1 MRADILVI
9 GDVMTDVIVR
19 PEGALLLGTDRA
31 ATIRLAPGG
40 SGANQAAWI
49 GRLGGCVAFAGRVGV
64 ADHAQQVALLRRH
77 GVMPVLAADPD
88 LPTGMLVSIL
98 SPDGERSFLTDRG
111 ANTRL
116 AAADLPQ
123 ALLDGLRLLHVSGY
137 ALFSPGPRAAVL
149 AFAQA
154 ATRRGIPVS
163 LDAASAGFLGEVG
176 AASFLEWTR
185 GVAICF
191 ANADEAATLTGTDE
205 PDAQRDALAT
215 RYRVAVVKRGRL
227 GADMASG
234 AQRWHE
240 AAPVVTSIDST
251 GAGDAFLAAFLVAYA
266 AGTPLPA
273 CLANGVTKGAEAT
286 TFLGGRPAA

>member
-1 MRADILVI
+1 MSADILVI

-19 PEGALLLGTDRA
+19 PEGALRLGTDRA
-31 ATIRLAPGG
+31 AMIRLAPGG

-49 GRLGGCVAFAGRVGV
+49 GRLGGRVAFAGRVGA
-64 ADHAQQVALLRRH
+64 ADRAAQEALLSRH
-77 GVMPVLAADPD
+77 GVTAALAADPD

-111 ANTRL
+111 ANAKL

-123 ALLDGLRLLHVSGY
+123 ALLDGLLLLHVSGY

-149 AFAQA
+149 DFARA
-154 ATRRGIPVS
+154 ATRRGIAVS
-163 LDAASAGFLGEVG
+163 LDAASAGFLGDVG

-191 ANADEAATLTGTDE
+191 ANAAEAAALAGTGE
-205 PDAQRDALAT
+205 AAAQLDALAS

-227 GADMASG
+227 GADAASG
-234 AQRWHE
+234 AERWHE
-240 AAPVVTSIDST
+240 AAPAVASVDST
-251 GAGDAFLAAFLVAYA
+251 GAGDAFVAAFLVAYA
-266 AGTPLPA
+266 AGAPIQA
-273 CLANGVTKGAEAT
+273 CLASGVAKGAEAT
-286 TFLGGRPAA
+286 TFLGGRP